1 MLMRKISA
9 IILLLSAA
17 VSLYA
22 GSSIGVSIA
31 PDWSWNGSGGGSTDF
46 LFTADGAN
54 YFGDRHG
61 IGPEYGIGVVF
72 PLNTWEEGRV
82 ESVAGSPYG
91 FAFRIGLGYR
101 YDTENVVGVF
111 IGAGIRGKLQMYNDR
126 PLPDQSVRLFTLDV
140 YGRAGIDFSIMN
152 AISISL
158 GLMAGGP
165 VYSDATLISGGVS
178 LSSDYRRDGFFISPF
193 VGAAILY

>member
-1 MLMRKISA
+1 MLKKISA

-31 PDWSWNGSGGGSTDF
+31 PDWNWSGSGSGSTDF

-54 YFGDRHG
+54 YFGDIHG

-72 PLNTWEEGRV
+72 PLNTWEDGRT
-82 ESVAGSPYG
+82 ESASGSPYG

-101 YDTENVVGVF
+101 YDTEDVVGIFV
-111 IGAGIRGKLQMYNDR
+111 GAGIRGKLQMYNDR
-126 PLPDQSVRLFTLDV
+126 PLPDQSTRLFSLDV
-140 YGRAGIDFSIMN
+140 YGRAGVDFSIMN
-152 AISISL
+152 VISISL
-158 GLMAGGP
+158 GVMAGVTAG
-165 VYSDATLISGGVS
+165 LI
-178 LSSDYRRDGFFISPF
+178 RRVEKHNRETGELQF
-193 VGAAILY
+193 Y